1 MVTIDIAG
9 KTLNVRI
16 PGPFD
21 YTVGEEVSLEH
32 AGPVRFFANQA

>member
-1 MVTIDIAG
+1 VSENVIQ
-9 KTLNVRI
+9 VRI

-32 AGPVRFFANQA
+32 AGPIRYFATAD